1 MDTRTVQSLLI
12 NKIGLID
19 VLVNMGKIT
28 LVLGASPDPNRYSN
42 LAVKRLVSLGIPV
55 IAVGKRKGIIAG
67 VGIEPH
73 QPQHNDIQTVTLYM
87 NADVQKQYIEY
98 ILSLRP
104 ERIIF
109 NPGTEH
115 PEFEKTAADKGIEV
129 VRGCTLVMLSAGTY

>member
-1 MDTRTVQSLLI
+1 MS
-12 NKIGLID
+12 K
-19 VLVNMGKIT
+19 KT

-42 LAVKRLVSLGIPV
+42 LAVKRLVSLGLPV

-67 VGIEPH
+67 VSIETD
-73 QPQHNDIQTVTLYM
+73 QPLYNDIHTVTLYM
-87 NADVQKQYIEY
+87 NAGIQKHYMEY
-98 ILSLRP
+98 ILSFHP

-115 PEFEKTAADKGIEV
+115 PEFEKAAAEKGIEV